1 VADAPPPVPARRR
14 PAGLS
19 VRAQLTLSYA
29 AFVVIVGVAFFF
41 VGFLLLRFVPDGNLL
56 TGTGGFVPTRS
67 DLLDV
72 FVKYAVL
79 ALVLLAIIGLGGGW
93 LLAGRMLGP
102 LGRITA
108 TARLARDGRLD
119 QRIRM
124 PGRQNELAELADAFD
139 DMLDRVQLSV
149 EEHRRF
155 AANASHELRT
165 PHAVIRTMLEVA
177 RADPEGRDVD
187 VLLGRIDQMNERSIV
202 LTEALLTLADADHD
216 TARLTT
222 LDLVPVT
229 SAVID
234 ENTETADQAGVRI
247 STQLAPGIV
256 RGDETLLRQ
265 LISNL
270 VQNAIVHNRA
280 DGTVQV
286 STARAPHGG
295 MVLEVTNTGAP
306 LDEEALATFTE
317 PFTRGAGR
325 TRRRGERHVGSGLG
339 LAIVASVARV
349 HGATLDLTPRD
360 GGGLRARVTFPAAGV
375 AAGRLE

>member
-1 VADAPPPVPARRR
+1 VSDAQVRPDHPSRRL
-14 PAGLS
+14 PGLS

-29 AFVVIVGVAFFF
+29 AFVVVVGAAFVV
-41 VGFLLLRFVPDGNLL
+41 VGFLLLRFIPDGNLL
-56 TGTGGFVPTRS
+56 TGDGGFVPTRS
-67 DLLDV
+67 DLMAV
-72 FVKYAVL
+72 YVRYAVL
-79 ALVLLAIIGLGGGW
+79 ALALLTAIGLGGGW

-108 TARLARDGRLD
+108 AARLTRDGRLD
-119 QRIRM
+119 QRIRL

-139 DMLDRVQLSV
+139 EMLDRVQLSV

-177 RADPEGRDVD
+177 RADPEGRNVD

-216 TARLTT
+216 TTRLTV
-222 LDLVPVT
+222 LDLARVA
-229 SAVID
+229 SAVVD
-234 ENTETADQAGVRI
+234 ENAETADQAGVQI
-247 STQLAPGIV
+247 SAQLAPGTV

-265 LISNL
+265 LVANL

-286 STARAPHGG
+286 STTWAPHGG

-306 LDEEALATFTE
+306 LDQAALATFTE

-339 LAIVASVARV
+339 LAIVASIARV
-349 HGATLDLTPRD
+349 HGADLTLTPRD
-360 GGGLRARVTFPAAGV
+360 GGGLRARVTFPAAGSSAV
-375 AAGRLE
+375 

>member
-1 VADAPPPVPARRR
+1 
-14 PAGLS
+14 
-19 VRAQLTLSYA
+19 
-29 AFVVIVGVAFFF
+29 
-41 VGFLLLRFVPDGNLL
+41 
-56 TGTGGFVPTRS
+56 
-67 DLLDV
+67 
-72 FVKYAVL
+72 
-79 ALVLLAIIGLGGGW
+79 
-93 LLAGRMLGP
+93 
-102 LGRITA
+102 
-108 TARLARDGRLD
+108 
-119 QRIRM
+119 
-124 PGRQNELAELADAFD
+124 
-139 DMLDRVQLSV
+139 
-149 EEHRRF
+149 
-155 AANASHELRT
+155 
-165 PHAVIRTMLEVA
+165 
-177 RADPEGRDVD
+177 
-187 VLLGRIDQMNERSIV
+187 V